1 MQARP
6 SRWTCVPY
14 EVAVARRLAAALG
27 VSPTVATVLARRGFA
42 DPDDAR
48 RFLAAGER
56 HDPRSLPGVPEACEL
71 ILDHA
76 RRGTR
81 IAVFGD
87 YDVDGVCS
95 TAMLVRTLRAL
106 GAEPAWALPSRFDE
120 GYGLSTAAVER
131 LTARGTG
138 LLVTVDCGITAIE
151 PVAAARAAG
160 LDVVITDHH
169 RPGAELPDCPIVHPA
184 PPSREPYPAVLC
196 AAGVVL
202 QLSHALRDAAGHPAG
217 AADDDLDLAALATVC
232 DLVPLRD
239 ENRRIVR
246 EGLRALARSEKP
258 GLRSLMAV
266 AAVEPGDVSEHT
278 LGFRLGPRINAA
290 GRMGRADAALELL
303 LTESGARADE
313 IARELDSLNRER
325 QEAETRILFAADAA
339 CAPQASR
346 AALVVADSGW
356 HPGVVGIVASRLV
369 EKWRRPA
376 VVIALDEDGGGR
388 GSGRSISAYDLHAG
402 LGACAAHLTRFGGHP
417 MAAGVELDTASMDA
431 FRHALAAHAGAAL
444 SPDDLIPVERVD
456 AVVPGGELGLELAEE
471 LDVLRPFGMGN
482 PQPTLLVPAAR
493 IENVAGM
500 GEERQHAR
508 FTLVSAGIRARGVA
522 FGATQKSLAAGE
534 ARHVAVRLESNR
546 WNGTV
551 EPRVVLRALC
561 PPEPGSLRELGE
573 DRPFWQ
579 RVRAEL
585 ERDPD
590 GARAPAVSGSVTDRR
605 GAGFAGVAG
614 DLLSSGESVLVAVA
628 DVPRRRASL
637 EALVAGMAD
646 GRPRRRL
653 LERARSRAAAAPR
666 ASSTCWRSIR
676 RRARWP
682 IPCCGWRRAGTPRGD
697 PARPRSRSP
706 CGAPSSSCARRWP
719 RPSARCARL
728 PGRAPAA
735 ELEAALAG
743 DGRLPAQPLPPAGA
757 RCASSG
763 ELGLVDT
770 DLDAPS
776 CTVVEGVRSDLEL
789 SPSFRA
795 YRTRFERIE
804 RALAGELPAAPQAA
818 PAARASSL
826 GRRWDRRWSRPA
838 VCGHSGVGPTR
849 RQRRVAPRR
858 GRL

>member
-48 RFLAAGER
+48 RFLAAEER

-184 PPSREPYPAVLC
+184 PPGREPYPAVLC

-266 AAVEPGDVSEHT
+266 AAVEPGDVSEHA

-346 AALVVADSGW
+346 AALVVADTGW

-402 LGACAAHLTRFGGHP
+402 LGACAAHLTRSGGHP
-417 MAAGVELDTASMDA
+417 MAAGVELDAASVDA
-431 FRHALAAHAGAAL
+431 FRDALAAHAGAAL

-456 AVVPGGELGLELAEE
+456 AVVPGAELGLELAEE

-493 IENVAGM
+493 IANVAGM

-546 WNGTV
+546 WNGAV

-590 GARAPAVSGSVTDRR
+590 GAHAPAGSGSVTDRR

-637 EALVAGMAD
+637 EALVAGMAEGGLAVVSWSGLEAEPQLAAGFEHLLALD
-646 GRPRRRL
+646 PPPGAMTDPLLRL
-653 LERARSRAAAAPR
+653 
-666 ASSTCWRSIR
+666 
-676 RRARWP
+676 
-682 IPCCGWRRAGTPRGD
+682 
-697 PARPRSRSP
+697 
-706 CGAPSSSCARRWP
+706 APSGHAAWGPGEAAFALAVWRAELELRGALTEMFRALRS
-719 RPSARCARL
+719 L
-728 PGRAPAA
+728 PERAPAA
-735 ELEAALAG
+735 ELEAALVGEGAYPRTPAAC
-743 DGRLPAQPLPPAGA
+743 GRALRVL
-757 RCASSG
+757 G

-776 CTVVEGVRSDLEL
+776 CTVVDGVRSDLEL
-789 SPSFRA
+789 SPSFRG

-818 PAARASSL
+818 PAARAS
-826 GRRWDRRWSRPA
+826 
-838 VCGHSGVGPTR
+838 
-849 RQRRVAPRR
+849 
-858 GRL
+858 